1 MPKNTEFRMTSG
13 QALLAIGVVLVL
25 IVGAFSGWFAPKST
39 TPTTPT
45 TTTPGGVS
53 VPLSVV
59 PAIEKTKVYL
69 STFSQGDFDR
79 DAQKNR
85 VAGYAT
91 LIKSGTSIETDN
103 TSASTAVASTAEFNG
118 GDVVTVLAGGSGYYT
133 NAVEAVP
140 VTETLQP
147 FEVMIKAANAPTI
160 SLLDDRLDEYDGNLT
175 LDTNDVSKV
184 QTIRVERPG
193 DKNWYQ
199 LCGIAA
205 EFDDNILDVRFKV
218 GDSFV
223 KGTTDLTE
231 KYDNLKTAGA
241 DMVWVFDTPIKNFDS
256 KDIPF
261 VVGTAKDEDPS
272 AEPLTI
278 TVFDCE
284 KNLQS
289 GKIVYTSETAAD
301 ADVGLANTDV
311 AMLIN

>member
-1 MPKNTEFRMTSG
+1 MPKTQEFRMTSV
-13 QALLAIGVVLVL
+13 QALLAMGVVLVL
-25 IVGAFSGWFAPKST
+25 IVGAFSGWFAPKT
-39 TPTTPT
+39 PITPTPTTPT
-45 TTTPGGVS
+45 AGGA

-118 GDVVTVLAGGSGYYT
+118 GDVVTVLAGGSGYYA
-133 NAVEAVP
+133 NSVEDVAI
-140 VTETLQP
+140 TQTLQP
-147 FEVMIKAANAPTI
+147 FEVMIKAAYAPTI
-160 SLLDDRLDEYDGNLT
+160 SLLDDKLDEYDGNLT
-175 LDTNDVSKV
+175 LATNDVSKV

-205 EFDDNILDVRFKV
+205 EFDDNILDVRFKI
-218 GDSFV
+218 GESFV

-241 DMVWVFDTPIKNFDS
+241 DMVWALDAPVQNFDT
-256 KDIPF
+256 KDIQF
-261 VVGTAKDEDPS
+261 VVGTAKDENPS

-289 GKIVYTSETAAD
+289 GKIVYTSETSAD